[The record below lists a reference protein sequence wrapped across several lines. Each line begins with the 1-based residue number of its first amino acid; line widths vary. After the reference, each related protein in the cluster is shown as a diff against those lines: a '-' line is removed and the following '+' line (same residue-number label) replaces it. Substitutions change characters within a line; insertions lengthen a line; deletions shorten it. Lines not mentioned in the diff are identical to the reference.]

1 MICRYTNYSSGWWD
15 IPWFPGVHNKGY
27 REYIHSVHS
36 CQVRTIYHRK
46 RSAQRTQSSSEG
58 KKSNLPN
65 LVAEYFN
72 NKHLFANHTAS
83 PHVLLP
89 SFSFLPIEQVLAY
102 RNVSA
107 YYLLP
112 EPYQPICV
120 RATSAKRRGRGL
132 PWRGFRCWRS
142 TAEADK
148 DIWGCTKDQEA
159 AAWYMR
165 GRSLSGTTG

>member
-1 MICRYTNYSSGWWD
+1 MVSRCSQQGLQRVYPQHAFLSGKNHL
-15 IPWFPGVHNKGY
+15 PQEK
-27 REYIHSVHS
+27 E
-36 CQVRTIYHRK
+36 RTKDTKQFWR
-46 RSAQRTQSSSEG
+46 Q

-65 LVAEYFN
+65 LAAEYFN

-89 SFSFLPIEQVLAY
+89 SFSFLLIEQVLTY
-102 RNVSA
+102 RNISA

-148 DIWGCTKDQEA
+148 DIWGCTRDQEA